1 MEPLFEVTTK
11 YTYHE
16 MKRYENYVLNHIAH
30 YYLRMAAV
38 ILLFAAIG
46 VALILF
52 ASGQIGAILLVG
64 SVAGGILRLTIDAG
78 RRSNQLMKNPL
89 LDNLTTARFFEDH
102 FTVDRDKNHTEFP
115 YSQINRVCETDSNF
129 YIMLTAA
136 GGIIVTKKNCTPEVM
151 EYIRGLAPAKK
162 KR

>member
-16 MKRYENYVLNHIAH
+16 LKRYDSYVLNHIVH
-30 YYLRMAAV
+30 YYLRTAALIV
-38 ILLFAAIG
+38 MLAAIG

-52 ASGQIGAILLVG
+52 ASGPIGVMLLVG
-64 SVAGGILRLTIDAG
+64 SVAGGVLGLTIDAG
-78 RRSNQLMKNPL
+78 RRSRLLMKNPL
-89 LDNLTTARFFEDH
+89 LDKLTTARFFEDH
-102 FTVDRDKNHTEFP
+102 LTIDRDKNHTEFP
-115 YSQINRVCETDSNF
+115 YSQIIRVCETDSNF

-136 GGIIVTKKNCTPEVM
+136 GGIIVSKKNCTPEVM
-151 EYIRGLAPAKK
+151 EHIRGLAPAKK